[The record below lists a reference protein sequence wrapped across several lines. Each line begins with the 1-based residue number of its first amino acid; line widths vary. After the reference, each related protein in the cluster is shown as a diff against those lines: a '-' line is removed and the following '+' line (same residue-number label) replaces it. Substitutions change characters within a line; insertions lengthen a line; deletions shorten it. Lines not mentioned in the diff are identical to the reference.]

1 MIMKCLFSIISC
13 FFLVI
18 TVTAQKTWDGGGGSN
33 NWNDGNNWNPN
44 GVPNASDA
52 VTIGN
57 GFNVVLNT
65 NASIA
70 SLTIGGGVSGSLTIG
85 NNNTDRTLSVSGN
98 IIVSNGATLQTA
110 GNGGNLLNIGGNLQ
124 NSGVFDLRI
133 GGATANVVFN
143 GSTNQTISGTGGTTD
158 FNAININNTNAASI
172 IDIASS
178 NFSAATG
185 FLTLTRGIIRMS
197 GNYTFS
203 NTFFNTANP
212 VINSD
217 EGIWLNNPNVTV
229 TAQNGDTQLAG
240 LIRISNGTYNI
251 GIAADWWLTYNTGAT
266 LIIEGG
272 AMNISGAL
280 IPGATGQ
287 TISYNQSG
295 GTLTVCTAG
304 NNFSVGSFELSAAG
318 SSFTMSGGAIV
329 FQRPSAAVSDWISN
343 AATYNVTGGTIQFG
357 NTATPASPIFQ
368 LTGTTPINDL
378 FIHATNSPV
387 FRFTTTLNVIRDVI
401 INGTLDADAFDQTIN
416 VTRNWIN
423 NGSFNAGTGTVILN
437 GNGAQAIQG
446 SAATT
451 FNNLTIDKSAGG
463 VTLNQPVFVNG
474 TATFTNGVVS
484 SNNTNLITFN
494 AGAAAV
500 NASASSHVN
509 GPVAKTGTAAFTF
522 PVGNGTIYRPIAIGT
537 PSTSSTFRASFVR
550 TNPVIAVPPY
560 SLGTGLTRVSSC
572 EYWLL
577 DRTAGTG
584 NTNVTLSWG
593 ANSPCNTS
601 AYVNSIADL
610 RVARHNGG
618 IWVNEGQSA
627 SSGTNTAGTVTSTVI
642 SSFSPFALGTT
653 GTLNPLP
660 AELST
665 LSAVKNAGVVAL
677 QFRNYAEKE
686 VLQYEWMRSSNGR
699 DFIQFQTAQ
708 PNLNNGSEAIYNTT
722 DAAGAE
728 ATVFYRVKVILTDGQ
743 QLYSSV
749 VKVTG
754 SRQKSWNILPNPVT
768 QSQLM
773 IQFNQFESGTYDFS
787 LMNSNG
793 QKVLQ
798 SQLMVQGNFMT
809 SLIRLPQG
817 LIPGTYFVVIT
828 GKQERL
834 TKTILIQ

>member
-18 TVTAQKTWDGGGGSN
+18 TVTAQKTWDGGAGTN

-44 GVPNASDA
+44 GVPNATDA

-57 GFNVVLNT
+57 GFTVILNT

-70 SLTIGGGVSGSLTIG
+70 ALTLGGGVSGSLTLG
-85 NNNTDRTLSVSGN
+85 NNNTDRTLTISGN
-98 IIVSNGATLQTA
+98 VLVSNGATLQTA
-110 GNGGNLLNIGGNLQ
+110 GNGGNVLNIGGNLQ
-124 NSGVFDLRI
+124 NNGVFDMRI

-143 GSTNQTISGTGGTTD
+143 GAANQTVSGTGGTTD
-158 FNAININNTNAASI
+158 FNTINVNNTNAASI

-178 NFSAATG
+178 NFSAAAG
-185 FLTLTRGIIRMS
+185 FLTLTRGILRMS
-197 GNYTFS
+197 GTYTFS

-229 TAQNGDTQLAG
+229 TGQNSDTQLAG
-240 LIRISNGTYNI
+240 LIRITNGTYNI
-251 GIAADWWLTYNTGAT
+251 GIAADWWLTYSTGSSI
-266 LIIEGG
+266 IIEGG

-280 IPGATGQ
+280 IPSATGQ
-287 TISYNQSG
+287 TTSYNQSG

-318 SSFTMSGGAIV
+318 SSFTMSGGTIV

-357 NTATPASPIFQ
+357 NASTPASPIFQ
-368 LTGTTPINDL
+368 LTGTTPIHDL
-378 FIHATNSPV
+378 EINATNSAT
-387 FRFTTTLNVIRDVI
+387 FRFTTTLNIVRDVI
-401 INGTLDADAFDQTIN
+401 INGVLDADAFDQTIN

-423 NGSFNAGTGTVILN
+423 NGSFTAGTGTIVFN
-437 GNGAQAIQG
+437 GSGAQSVEG

-451 FNNLTIDKSAGG
+451 FNNLTINKSAGG

-474 TATFTNGVVS
+474 TATFTSGIITS
-484 SNNTNLITFN
+484 TNTNLITFN
-494 AGAAAV
+494 TGAAAV
-500 NASASSHVN
+500 NASASAHVN
-509 GPVAKTGTAAFTF
+509 GPVAKTGTTAFTF

-560 SLGTGLTRVSSC
+560 SLGTGLTRVSAC
-572 EYWLL
+572 EYWLM

-584 NTNVTLSWG
+584 SATVTLSWG
-593 ANSPCNTS
+593 ANSPCNS
-601 AYVNSIADL
+601 PAYVTNIADL

-618 IWVNEGQSA
+618 VWANEGQTA
-627 SSGTNTAGTVTSTVI
+627 SSGTITSGTITSGAI

-665 LSAVKNAGVVAL
+665 LSAVKNGGLIAL
-677 QFRNYAEKE
+677 QFRNYAERD
-686 VLQYEWMRSSNGR
+686 VLRYEWMRSSNGR
-699 DFIQFQTAQ
+699 DFNQFQTTQ
-708 PNLNNGSEAIYNTT
+708 PNLNNGAEATYNTN
-722 DAAGAE
+722 DAAGVD
-728 ATVFYRVKVILTDGQ
+728 ATVFYRVKVVLTDGQ
-743 QLYSSV
+743 HLYSSI
-749 VKVTG
+749 VKVSG
-754 SRQKSWNILPNPVT
+754 SKQKSWNILPNPVT

-773 IQFNQFESGTYDFS
+773 IQFNQFESGTYDLS

-817 LIPGTYFVVIT
+817 LLPGTYYVVIT